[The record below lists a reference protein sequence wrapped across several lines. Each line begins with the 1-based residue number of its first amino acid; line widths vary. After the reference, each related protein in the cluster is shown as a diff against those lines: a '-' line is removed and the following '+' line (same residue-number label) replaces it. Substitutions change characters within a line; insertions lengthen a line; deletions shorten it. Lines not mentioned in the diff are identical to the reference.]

1 MAYAPQAT
9 PKLVCGKAL
18 RVGLDQAHLLSSE
31 QAFHKKLTAQQMQH
45 LFTEWLVQMFIHQVE
60 NPI

>member
-1 MAYAPQAT
+1 MADTPQAT

-18 RVGLDQAHLLSSE
+18 RVGLDQAHLLGSE
-31 QAFHKKLTAQQMQH
+31 QEFHKNLIAQQTQH
-45 LFTEWLVQMFIHQVE
+45 LVTEWLVQMFIHQVE